1 MISDW
6 NAPAGLGR
14 DIFGRTILAGLVVLA
29 LFLPPLLI
37 FLLIVA
43 SFGAC
48 LAASAGASGFAAPA
62 VVPMPLRR
70 LAPRAPPLL

>member
-14 DIFGRTILAGLVVLA
+14 DMFGRTILAGLMVLA

-43 SFGAC
+43 GLGLC
-48 LAASAGASGFAAPA
+48 LSAAAGRVQSAAQA
-62 VVPMPLRR
+62 VVSSSPLS

>member
-14 DIFGRTILAGLVVLA
+14 DMFGRTILAGLVILA

-37 FLLIVA
+37 FMLIAAGVGL
-43 SFGAC
+43 F
-48 LAASAGASGFAAPA
+48 LAAAAGSAIVSVPAAYSSS
-62 VVPMPLRR
+62 LR
-70 LAPRAPPLL
+70 LLTPRAPPLI